1 MYSLIAA
8 MGNSVSSVDA
18 TAAEGAA
25 AGGGLGSSLIMIALM
40 VLVFYF
46 LLIRPQKK
54 RDKEAKDMM
63 AALKKGDKIVTIGG
77 IRGTVAAVTDQ
88 TVFVKVD
95 DNVKIEFSKG
105 AISSVLNKSAEKKE
119 APAKVEDKTAE
130 KAEETKKEEA
140 PAAAPAKAKKA
151 KKAPAKKAETEAK

>member
-40 VLVFYF
+40 LLVFYF

-77 IRGTVAAVTDQ
+77 IRGTVAAVTEQ

-95 DNVKIEFSKG
+95 DNAKLEFNRSAIATVVKSDAELAKEKE
-105 AISSVLNKSAEKKE
+105 AQNAKKEKKQ
-119 APAKVEDKTAE
+119 KSEDSISDKI
-130 KAEETKKEEA
+130 KK
-140 PAAAPAKAKKA
+140 
-151 KKAPAKKAETEAK
+151 